1 MGYNGGINKRGYYR
15 RQNGMYKKSSYRYGE
30 KILSNFIKVGIGL
43 ITAVV
48 NSADLSSSDISDSP
62 QISVNDLIVQS
73 LTSEKFHFV
82 RDNYISVVHRNK
94 LLKKRIL
101 SLRLKIILD
110 FILMI
115 FCCLIPKYKNSLNKK
130 IKAFNEAVE
139 LIKNKISEPII
150 DVSSLFDDN
159 CSVNTLL
166 NRGKIRI
173 TFHNVC
179 DYTFLNGYI
188 DIAEKYDK
196 YFKCSATAVGEF
208 KSKQMQLYLYSKGLV
223 VMRKNVFAVVDYKN
237 VTSNFTKLY
246 VKTDTVEDGIRKVGT
261 TWRYSKINGDRD
273 LRYNDNYEIDIVE
286 YGCLRLELD
295 NKLTINLLFSD
306 VSYGRDVSKIFN
318 NVSIDKEVSK
328 EINIK
333 SIKSINKDSEICN
346 RNSRNRMEENFIDDN
361 IKITYNKAET
371 TDFEDKLIRI
381 IKDYGKPLNSRI
393 AYKCPKIGSSVKRRG
408 DGAILYVINI
418 TPDNKLKCF
427 DFEKN
432 ECFLYRRE
440 ELMLY

>member
-43 ITAVV
+43 ITDVA

-62 QISVNDLIVQS
+62 QISVNDLIIQS
-73 LTSEKFHFV
+73 LTSDKFHFIK
-82 RDNYISVVHRNK
+82 DNYISVVHRNK

-101 SLRLKIILD
+101 SLRLKITLN

-159 CSVNTLL
+159 CSAYTLL

-188 DIAEKYDK
+188 DVAEKYDK

-246 VKTDTVEDGIRKVGT
+246 VKTYRVEDGIRKVGT
-261 TWRYSKINGDRD
+261 
-273 LRYNDNYEIDIVE
+273 RYNDNYEIYIVE

-306 VSYGRDVSKIFN
+306 VSYGREVSKIFN

-333 SIKSINKDSEICN
+333 SIKSINKESEICN

-371 TDFEDKLIRI
+371 TDFDDKLIRI

-393 AYKCPKIGSSVKRRG
+393 AYKYPRIGSSVKRRG